1 MTWASPKQEPSDNL
15 SNLNK
20 QIMEE
25 HGQTFVSLVLAIMEL
40 KIVRVIVT
48 ILGRSN
54 YMGIALCFFLRLR
67 RYRVEDGGTVTVL
80 PQIIISINSCCPP
93 SRCQEGRSGLRGLSY
108 NYFYPYSSTGN
119 RRTTSLLLNERDKG
133 RSSLG
138 DPPPRAPELA
148 PARHHPAPG
157 TPSRHPLP
165 APRGLRHPSSE

>member
-80 PQIIISINSCCPP
+80 PQIIISIVVLHLAV
-93 SRCQEGRSGLRGLSY
+93 RREGV
-108 NYFYPYSSTGN
+108 
-119 RRTTSLLLNERDKG
+119 
-133 RSSLG
+133 
-138 DPPPRAPELA
+138 A
-148 PARHHPAPG
+148 
-157 TPSRHPLP
+157 
-165 APRGLRHPSSE
+165 